1 MVDQKHKIF
10 RDKEIEDWIEQD
22 CIKNIEKTKEI
33 LSMRI
38 LFTGDSITDAGR
50 DKRNYHDLGHGYV
63 SIVASRLQ
71 EEMPNV
77 DFEFINTG
85 ISANRTGQL
94 FDRIHYDAVAFQP
107 DVVVLLIGINDIG
120 RRYRP
125 GEFHIETSDEQIEV
139 NYRSILTQ
147 IKTHTNAKIIMMSP
161 YILDGDISKTFSLD
175 TPNGDNMRRD
185 LESLTPVI
193 EGLAKKYA
201 NDYIPLGD
209 LFAEALKTQPE
220 PMYYTKDG
228 IHPSVNGVAFIA
240 KACGDHLMKL
250 LENQA

>member
-1 MVDQKHKIF
+1 
-10 RDKEIEDWIEQD
+10 
-22 CIKNIEKTKEI
+22 
-33 LSMRI
+33 MRI
-38 LFTGDSITDAGR
+38 VFTGDSITDAGR

-63 SIVASRLQ
+63 SLVADRLR

-77 DFEFINTG
+77 EFEFINTG

-94 FDRIHYDAVAFQP
+94 FDRIHYDAIAFQP

-139 NYRSILTQ
+139 NYRSVLTQ
-147 IKTHTNAKIIMMSP
+147 IKTHTDAKIIIMSP
-161 YILDGDISKTFSLD
+161 YILDGDISKIFSLD
-175 TPNGDNMRRD
+175 TPNGDSMRKD
-185 LESLTPVI
+185 LARITPVI

-201 NDYIPLGD
+201 DDYIPLGK
-209 LFAEALKTQPE
+209 LFEDALKTQPE

-228 IHPSVNGVAFIA
+228 IHPSASGAVFIA
-240 KACGDHLMKL
+240 KACGDRLIKL
-250 LENQA
+250 LKNQV